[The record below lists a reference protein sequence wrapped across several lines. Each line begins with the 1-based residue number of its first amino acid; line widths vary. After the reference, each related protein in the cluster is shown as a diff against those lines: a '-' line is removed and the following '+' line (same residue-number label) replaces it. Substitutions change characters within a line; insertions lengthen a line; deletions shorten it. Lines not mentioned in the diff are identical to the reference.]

1 MRRKE
6 QAARSITQSNDAG
19 SFNASSNDQN
29 GSRHNKRAKRHS
41 SKRLRQALKDELQK
55 DLDDTRTQEDG
66 PKGNPAK

>member
-1 MRRKE
+1 MKRKE

-41 SKRLRQALKDELQK
+41 SKRLRQALKA
-55 DLDDTRTQEDG
+55 DLDQTIEDTRSPANSE
-66 PKGNPAK
+66 PKKT